1 MSSMITPSQCRMAR
15 AALEIGV
22 RDLAEIAGVSAMTV
36 TRFENGKS
44 AGYPETLAKLKSAL
58 EAAGV
63 EFIPENGGG
72 AGVRLRKRDDQPA
85 IGVPPTVEEK
95 GDVIGEP

>member
-1 MSSMITPSQCRMAR
+1 MAR

-44 AGYPETLAKLKSAL
+44 AGYPDTLAKLKAAL

-72 AGVRLRKRDDQPA
+72 PGVRLRKRTSAADEGLRPDQL
-85 IGVPPTVEEK
+85 TSENT
-95 GDVIGEP
+95 D